1 MQWPLIALE
10 QCHPMPQAFASGV
23 FVQPVELAFMG
34 VYPTHEPVSRRF
46 RRRFEVGMVAT
57 VQHQFV
63 AALHAR
69 ASSTRRNSGCWSR
82 GCAMEIR
89 YHQPGDRHPTDGIHR
104 LDEGTVV
111 GPGFCRDVVQHQ
123 GQGALSYNTATGSS
137 AVPSTA
143 W

>member
-69 ASSTRRNSGCWSR
+69 IQHAAKLRLLVEGLRRWKSGTTSQV
-82 GCAMEIR
+82 I
-89 YHQPGDRHPTDGIHR
+89 
-104 LDEGTVV
+104 GT
-111 GPGFCRDVVQHQ
+111 PPM
-123 GQGALSYNTATGSS
+123 A
-137 AVPSTA
+137 STA
-143 W
+143 STKGR